1 MSRPPKSVE
10 CPVCKRSFISWMISG
25 HVEECLSE
33 SSAKEHNVSET
44 KMKDD
49 LKMNSHSLHSAKTP
63 TSSVNTGPPS
73 KKAKLENPTL
83 LRQSPQ
89 TKGNIIRNNSFVP
102 LAEKLRPKTLAEYVG
117 QTQVVGDK
125 CILRNLL
132 GADEIPSVIFWGP
145 PGCGKVN
152 FQTVTLFSFIL
163 DPSHMFVHF
172 MNSSICPPTYQFIY
186 FFLNRQPLQTS

>member
-1 MSRPPKSVE
+1 MLYFTMSRPPKSVE

-25 HVEECLSE
+25 HVEECLS
-33 SSAKEHNVSET
+33 KEHNVPET
-44 KMKDD
+44 KMKDGVVLSD
-49 LKMNSHSLHSAKTP
+49 FKMNPHSLHSAKTP
-63 TSSVNTGPPS
+63 KIPATSSVSTGPPS
-73 KKAKLENPTL
+73 KKAKLENTTL

-89 TKGNIIRNNSFVP
+89 TKGNGTKNNSFVP

-152 FQTVTLFSFIL
+152 FQTVTYFI
-163 DPSHMFVHF
+163 
-172 MNSSICPPTYQFIY
+172 FIY
-186 FFLNRQPLQTS
+186 FLSI